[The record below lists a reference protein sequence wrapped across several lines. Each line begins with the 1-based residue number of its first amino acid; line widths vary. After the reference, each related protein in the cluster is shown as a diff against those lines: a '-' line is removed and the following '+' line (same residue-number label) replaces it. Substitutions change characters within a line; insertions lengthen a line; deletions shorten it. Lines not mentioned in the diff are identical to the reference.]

1 MTTKRPDYA
10 EARNYYIKG
19 NKNEYP
25 TLQDIATEFNYSLS
39 TLRKQ
44 AANEGWLKKRKKDHP
59 IYGGKLQTY
68 PILLSKK
75 KTDDLRKKDE
85 KKIKK

>member
-1 MTTKRPDYA
+1 MTRKRPDYT

-19 NKNEYP
+19 YKNEYP

-44 AANEGWLKKRKKDHP
+44 AANEGWLTKRKERINLKDA
-59 IYGGKLQTY
+59 IKMRKVYVDMSLLLL
-68 PILLSKK
+68 ILLERG
-75 KTDDLRKKDE
+75 LL
-85 KKIKK
+85 